1 MSGDDGKTE
10 RLHSLDALRA
20 WMMLLGLA
28 LHAAWLMQPE

>member
-10 RLHSLDALRA
+10 RLHSLDA